1 MQFSK
6 DVLKL
11 GMAFASKTF
20 PTPSFHANCVALMS
34 ERESNSDSLLSHNAT
49 VLDLIFHSS
58 DKSLFSERV
67 KACFII
73 PPYSGSGQTILVRG
87 NRGIVITVGVAL
99 LQIFE

>member
-11 GMAFASKTF
+11 GMAFAIKPF
-20 PTPSFHANCVALMS
+20 PTPSFHVNCVASMS
-34 ERESNSDSLLSHNAT
+34 ERESNSDLLLSHNAT

-58 DKSLFSERV
+58 GKGLFSECV
-67 KACFII
+67 KAYFII
-73 PPYSGSGQTILVRG
+73 PPYSGSNQTILIRG
-87 NRGIVITVGVAL
+87 NRGIVITVGLAL